1 MRSALPFAI
10 ALFCLPALALADV
23 KSATKRAKAGQFDA
37 TTEMQCAQEVGEAL
51 KPCDAAVARHGG
63 SAAVVVTFPN
73 GFKRT
78 LMFESGAFLRG
89 NTTMSGVGTDTE
101 WTLTDGTYRIRV
113 DDQQFE
119 LPEAFVTGP
128 D

>member
-1 MRSALPFAI
+1 MSLAT
-10 ALFCLPALALADV
+10 ALFFLPALAAADV
-23 KSATKRAKAGQFDA
+23 KSATKRAKAGKLDA
-37 TTEMQCAQEVGEAL
+37 TTEVQCAQEVGEAL
-51 KPCDAAVARHGG
+51 KPCGAAVARHGDA
-63 SAAVVVTFPN
+63 AAVVVTFPN
-73 GFKRT
+73 EFKRT

-89 NTTMSGVGTDTE
+89 NTTMSGVGTDNE

-119 LPEAFVTGP
+119 MPEAFVTGP